1 MTIFGIVLMLKQLA
15 IKHEKIILNQIQ
27 ENHENPQSVFIF
39 IYLLTLVVSSQTPE
53 KVNTFP
59 SSSKNFPGF

>member
-1 MTIFGIVLMLKQLA
+1 MTIFGIVLILKTISNKKKRDL
-15 IKHEKIILNQIQ
+15 IQ
-27 ENHENPQSVFIF
+27 ENHEKPQSVFIF